1 MYQKTIE
8 ENNHIVG
15 DNTAFHVYAM
25 TQTSQL

>member
-15 DNTAFHVYAM
+15 DNTAFHLYVM
-25 TQTSQL
+25 TRISQ